1 MLPRLPFSHRYRPD
15 VPQANGRDA
24 GFTLVE
30 MMVAL
35 VLFGVGLMALAQ
47 SLPQGLSV
55 RDKARRMTVA
65 TNLAQETVEQL
76 RNLPFDHGNL
86 AAGQHVHPDNPV
98 DGAYRCRWEIRD
110 GVPVPDMKRIV
121 VTVSFPTSTADS
133 VAVLTTQISR

>member
-1 MLPRLPFSHRYRPD
+1 MFPRIARKTRPHPV
-15 VPQANGRDA
+15 VPQRIGRDA

-35 VLFGVGLMALAQ
+35 VLFGVGVMALAQ
-47 SLPQGLSV
+47 SLPNGLSV

-76 RNLPFDHGNL
+76 RNLPFNDASL
-86 AAGQHVHPDNPV
+86 AAGQHTHPDNPV
-98 DGAYRCRWEIRD
+98 DGAYRCRWVVQD
-110 GVPVPDMKRIV
+110 GIPVPDMKRIV

-133 VAVLTTQISR
+133 VAVITTQISR